1 MGDGGC
7 TMIYVCVLK
16 RFEVFILWSL
26 GVGDVILLCCIC
38 DGVGVMR

>member
-26 GVGDVILLCCIC
+26 GVGDVILLCC
-38 DGVGVMR
+38 VVSVMGWV